1 MSKAFRFHR
10 HGGPDVLRFED
21 VEVGT
26 PGPGQVR
33 IRNTAVAVNYRDV
46 LMRSGIHAV
55 KSFPSG
61 IGLES
66 AGVIEAVGPGG
77 RLASLSATASPMRAC
92 RRAPTREQRI
102 VPAARLIALPD
113 GIDERTAASMMIRGM
128 TARTLLFDAYKV
140 QPGDTILIHA
150 AAGGVGLIVCQWAK
164 HLGATV
170 IGTVSSDEKAAVARA
185 HGCDHAIVYTRED
198 FAARVR
204 EITGGEG
211 VPVVYDSVGKATF
224 EGSLK
229 CLRRRGVMASFG
241 EASGDPDPMPPRR
254 LGALGSIYLTHPSV
268 SNYTVDAGRAHADRR
283 RSVRDGG
290 QRQDQDRDQPA
301 YPLRDAPRAHADI
314 EARKTTGSIVLV
326 GRQGRFGRRRAAH
339 SVRSPPPCGEGLGV
353 GVMRC
358 GNARAYVA
366 SRPLPALPAGGRD
379 APRSWHAIDK
389 NAAQIKSSAA
399 LRPSPPPAPP

>member
-10 HGGPDVLRFED
+10 HGGPEVLLFED
-21 VEVGT
+21 VEVGE

-33 IRNTAVAVNYRDV
+33 IRNTAVAINYRDV
-46 LMRSGIHAV
+46 LMRKGIHAI
-55 KSFPSG
+55 KAFPSG

-66 AGVIEAVGPGG
+66 AGVIDAIGPDVAGFAGG
-77 RLASLSATASPMRAC
+77 DRVAYAGMPEGSYA
-92 RRAPTREQRI
+92 EFRI
-102 VPAARLIALPD
+102 VPAARLIALPY

-128 TARTLLFDAYKV
+128 TARSLLFEAYRVK
-140 QPGDTILIHA
+140 PRDTILIHA
-150 AAGGVGLIVCQWAK
+150 AAGGVGLIMCQWAK

-204 EITGGEG
+204 ELTAGEG

-241 EASGDPDPMPPRR
+241 EASGDPDPVPPRR

-268 SNYTVDAGRAHADRR
+268 SNYTVTREELLATANDLFAMVTSGKIKIEISKAYALRDAARAHADM
-283 RSVRDGG
+283 
-290 QRQDQDRDQPA
+290 
-301 YPLRDAPRAHADI
+301 
-314 EARKTTGSIVLV
+314 EERKTTGSIVLV
-326 GRQGRFGRRRAAH
+326 
-339 SVRSPPPCGEGLGV
+339 V
-353 GVMRC
+353 
-358 GNARAYVA
+358 
-366 SRPLPALPAGGRD
+366 
-379 APRSWHAIDK
+379 
-389 NAAQIKSSAA
+389 
-399 LRPSPPPAPP
+399 